1 MSVGECA
8 SESTGSKLMFSLSSV
23 VLTIMPD
30 NHRFS
35 QTGLFGFIFP
45 TIVDKTIDSASRRK
59 PNGHSGHDIDI
70 MENIYITVTYRYDG
84 TMYILDI
91 FGTAKVSWKIDFA
104 RVSFARKSSF
114 AFFAG
119 SFI

>member
-1 MSVGECA
+1 MTYTAVNPHACCNRPRPEDA
-8 SESTGSKLMFSLSSV
+8 HAAAR
-23 VLTIMPD
+23 P
-30 NHRFS
+30 
-35 QTGLFGFIFP
+35 P
-45 TIVDKTIDSASRRK
+45 RK